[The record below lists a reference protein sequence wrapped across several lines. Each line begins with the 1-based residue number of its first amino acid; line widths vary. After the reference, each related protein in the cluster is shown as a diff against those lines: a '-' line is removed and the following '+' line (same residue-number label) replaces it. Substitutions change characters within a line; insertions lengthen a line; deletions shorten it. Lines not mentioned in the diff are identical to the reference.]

1 MNQPVRGPLVLIIAS
16 IFLLFAIVAYLV
28 GDAESNNQRHV
39 AILRETDILRGQNE
53 RSIADRAALH
63 EQTTRFATS
72 RTELYRQ
79 KKVTI
84 ELLRRLDEL
93 TTEVAAQ
100 RSRCENCDHSRKEQ
114 AEHK

>member
-1 MNQPVRGPLVLIIAS
+1 MNQSKRGPAVLIVAG

-28 GDAESNNQRHV
+28 GDAESNNERHA
-39 AILRETDILRGQNE
+39 AILRETNILRVQNE
-53 RSIADRAALH
+53 QSIADRAALH
-63 EQTTRFATS
+63 EQTTRFAAS
-72 RTELYRQ
+72 RTELCRQ
-79 KKVTI
+79 KKVTV

-100 RSRCENCDHSRKEQ
+100 RGRLANFDRTRKDQ